1 MAIKKI
7 LINVEDIG
15 RSVEFYTR
23 FLGAR
28 LTGEVSADRAVL
40 DVITAQLELTR
51 PGALEESTWIPDDL
65 QRGFRH
71 VGFKV
76 DNLDALVRPLK
87 EAGVRFHLDP
97 LNAEG
102 EVRIAFFYDPDGTLL
117 EYVEGPLRYHV
128 VYDEAGVRAD
138 WDLGVPERPRFDHVA
153 VTAGNL
159 GDIESRY
166 APFGYARIGH
176 INQPSDPRG
185 FGIDFLKAGDSVL
198 EIFTFDTDKSARA
211 PQVAAP
217 GFAAVVFDAGPA
229 QAGSA
234 LDGHAGGHEL
244 RADAD
249 GLVFAVEG
257 GPCRG

>member
-1 MAIKKI
+1 MAVKKI
-7 LINVEDIG
+7 LLNVEDTE

-23 FLGAR
+23 FLRAR
-28 LTGEVSADRAVL
+28 LIGEVSADRAVL

-51 PGALEESTWIPDDL
+51 PGSLEESTWIPDDL

-76 DNLDALVRPLK
+76 ENIDALVRPLK

-97 LNAEG
+97 LDAEG

-117 EYVEGPLRYHV
+117 EVVEGPLRYHV
-128 VYDEAGVRAD
+128 VYDEAGVQAD
-138 WDLGVPERPRFDHVA
+138 WALRVPERPRFDHVA
-153 VTAGNL
+153 VTTCELDA
-159 GDIESRY
+159 IESRY
-166 APFGYARIGH
+166 APFGYGNIGH

-198 EIFTFDTDKSARA
+198 EIFTFDAEKSVRA
-211 PQVAAP
+211 PQLAAP
-217 GFAAVVFDAGPA
+217 GFAGVVFDAGPA
-229 QAGSA
+229 AAGSA
-234 LDGHAGGHEL
+234 VGAHASGLEL

-257 GPCRG
+257 GPCKG

>member
-7 LINVEDIG
+7 LINVEDAG
-15 RSVEFYTR
+15 RSAEFYTR

-28 LTGEVSADRAVL
+28 LIGEVSADRAVL

-51 PGALEESTWIPDDL
+51 PPILEESTWIPDDL

-76 DNLDALVRPLK
+76 DNVDALARPLK

-97 LNAEG
+97 LDAEG
-102 EVRIAFFYDPDGTLL
+102 GVRIAFFYDPDGTLL
-117 EYVEGPLRYHV
+117 EFVEGPLRYHV
-128 VYDEAGVRAD
+128 VYDEAGVQAD
-138 WDLGVPERPRFDHVA
+138 WGLGVPERPRFDHVA
-153 VTAGNL
+153 VTAGDL
-159 GDIESRY
+159 DAIASRY
-166 APFGYARIGH
+166 APFGYANIGH
-176 INQPSDPRG
+176 INQPNDPRG

-198 EIFTFDTDKSARA
+198 EIFTFDAEKSVRA
-211 PQVAAP
+211 PQLATP
-217 GFAAVVFDAGPA
+217 GFAGVVFDAGPVA
-229 QAGSA
+229 AGSA
-234 LDGHAGGHEL
+234 VGAHTGGHEL

-257 GPCRG
+257 GPCTG

>member
-7 LINVEDIG
+7 LLNVEDIE

-28 LTGEVSADRAVL
+28 PMGKVCADRAVL
-40 DVITAQLELTR
+40 DLVTAQLELTR
-51 PGALEESTWIPDDL
+51 PPSLEESTWIPGDL

-76 DNLDALVRPLK
+76 GNVDALVRPLK
-87 EAGVRFHLDP
+87 EADVRFHLDP
-97 LNAEG
+97 LDAEG
-102 EVRIAFFYDPDGTLL
+102 EVRIAFFFDPDGTLL
-117 EYVEGPLRYHV
+117 EFVEGPIRYHV

-138 WDLGVPERPRFDHVA
+138 WGLGVPERPRFDHIA
-153 VTAGNL
+153 VTAGDL
-159 GDIESRY
+159 DAIASRY
-166 APFGYARIGH
+166 APFGYANIGH

-198 EIFTFDTDKSARA
+198 EIFTFDAEKSVRA
-211 PQVAAP
+211 PQFAAP
-217 GFAAVVFDAGPA
+217 GFAGVVFDAGPA
-229 QAGSA
+229 EAGSA
-234 LDGHAGGHEL
+234 IAGNARGHEL

-249 GLVFAVEG
+249 GLVFAVEE
-257 GPCRG
+257 GPCKA